1 MSLQWD
7 REALELCRI
16 AGKAGFP
23 CVIVGGAVRDVLRGV
38 RPADYDLAAGAS
50 AQQLLTVFKGAQLTG
65 GEWGTVTVP
74 RAGRWYQITPFR
86 AEDGYTDGRHPDSV
100 QFGVSLEQDLARRD
114 LTVNAMAWDGDKLI
128 DPFGGQEDLDKH
140 IIRMVGDPMRRLSE
154 DGLRILRV
162 FRFASALDFTVEQE
176 TLDAALRC
184 QQNLFSVSSPRLR
197 SELQGVL
204 MGKAPQVIEPLLRS
218 GGLCTAG
225 FLAPRVPGALAAM
238 RKVPENMLLRWW
250 AFLELIGADKR
261 KVCTSMDFS
270 RDFYAELVRLDLYF
284 REPADTVTLKWRAAK
299 LKSVTMR
306 DMLAAFCALDD
317 RFAENEAQW
326 NKIKNSGEPYRSD
339 QMAVNGRIL
348 VAQGLRGEA
357 IGRRLRALRTAV
369 YARPELN
376 RQSTLLSLSAIM
388 DQLELYE
395 R

>member
-38 RPADYDLAAGAS
+38 KPADYDLAAGAS
-50 AQQLLTVFKGAQLTG
+50 TQQLLALFKGAQLTG
-65 GEWGTVTVP
+65 GEWGTVSVP

-86 AEDGYTDGRHPDSV
+86 AEEGYTDGRHPDSV
-100 QFGVSLEQDLARRD
+100 KFGVSLEQDLARRD
-114 LTVNAMAWDGDKLI
+114 LTINAMAWDGEKLI
-128 DPFGGQEDLDKH
+128 DPFGGQADLADH
-140 IIRMVGDPMRRLSE
+140 VIRTVGDPMHRLSE

-162 FRFASALDFTVEQE
+162 FRFASAMDFTIAQE

-184 QQNLFSVSSPRLR
+184 QKNLFSISAPRLR
-197 SELQGVL
+197 SELQGIL
-204 MGKAPQVIEPLLRS
+204 MGRAPHVIEPLLRS

-225 FLAPRVPGALAAM
+225 FLAPRVPGALRAM
-238 RKVPENMLLRWW
+238 CDVPENMLLRWW
-250 AFLELIGADKR
+250 AFLELVGADKR
-261 KVCTSMDFS
+261 KVCASMDFS

-284 REPADTVTLKWRAAK
+284 REPTDSVTLKWRAAK
-299 LKSVTMR
+299 QKKVSMR
-306 DMLAAFCALDD
+306 DMLAAFRALDD

-326 NKIKNSGEPYRSD
+326 NKIRSNGEPYRPD
-339 QMAVNGRIL
+339 QLAISGRTLI
-348 VAQGLRGEA
+348 AQGLRGDE
-357 IGRRLRALRTAV
+357 IGQRLRALRAAV

-376 RQSTLLSLSAIM
+376 RRETLLTLSKAM
-388 DQLELYE
+388 DQVE